1 MVPVSPLRLIVLL
14 AAAGASLAAAGR
26 LWFSALTPRTATPNA
41 QLEPN
46 RIVWDSPARIRVAP
60 DLKDLLQ
67 PQAAPTRRHVPAKRV
82 RAQKGK
88 SAVHAATT
96 QYASLTK
103 PAARPAHTAPAPRP
117 GPKPVTKPVPAPV
130 PTPTPTPTP
139 PVVTPPAPTPP
150 ATTQPVAA
158 PVDREPASS
167 PPPATPPPATPPP
180 PVTQPPVTQPPV
192 TPAAEPPETR
202 PGHGYGDQNHV
213 HTGPPG
219 KQGAAGP

>member
-60 DLKDLLQ
+60 DLKELLQ
-67 PQAAPTRRHVPAKRV
+67 PQTQPVRRHTPAKRA
-82 RAQKGK
+82 RARKAQHG
-88 SAVHAATT
+88 VHAATT
-96 QYASLTK
+96 QYASLTTP
-103 PAARPAHTAPAPRP
+103 PAQRP
-117 GPKPVTKPVPAPV
+117 GPAHRPSPAPKPPVTKPKPVPAPE

-139 PVVTPPAPTPP
+139 VPPVVTPPPP
-150 ATTQPVAA
+150 TQPVAA
-158 PVDREPASS
+158 PVEREPASS

-180 PVTQPPVTQPPV
+180 VTPPPV
-192 TPAAEPPETR
+192 TPAVEPPETR